1 MKLFV
6 KRIAIPLLFSLIIL
20 LVTSCHIQ
28 PSTQPAV
35 KAPADP
41 NVVAKISD
49 YIITREALEK
59 RLLTELYPK
68 EYVQYRE
75 EDKPPDADSVLMEM
89 IAEKAMIIEA
99 REQGYPEDD
108 SIKSPVERFRD
119 RRLINILIQNYLQ
132 QMKEKITATESE
144 IEQKAQAD
152 PNANRTLIKRN
163 IENGKARNII
173 NEYYK
178 QIYEKFHIKK
188 LSENYPQAVQ
198 IHDRL
203 LNHPKTPEKLKF
215 IRSTQIK
222 NEMTPEERNI
232 VLATYDYGKVTMED
246 WLNALCEFSPPSRPK
261 NLNTTEGVEQLLD
274 RVLARPLY
282 IAEAKLLKFD
292 EDETLLKQVKEYEER
307 LLLSK
312 VNSEIY
318 KQTKES
324 SDEQLVD
331 YFNNNK
337 ELFKT
342 KSMKIDLIWC
352 QDLKTAGQVK
362 AELDSGK
369 DFESVKQQF
378 SLDKKLKPYDTYPNR
393 EGLFWKDLRQADP
406 NDVVGPIKGF
416 YRQEI
421 KWRVVKI
428 LGKTTGEPK
437 EYSTNMNNSI
447 KNLIMSEQ
455 RVALLAEYRSK
466 MLKKYPH
473 EIYYERIKDI
483 DPLDIP

>member
-1 MKLFV
+1 M
-6 KRIAIPLLFSLIIL
+6 
-20 LVTSCHIQ
+20 
-28 PSTQPAV
+28 
-35 KAPADP
+35 
-41 NVVAKISD
+41 
-49 YIITREALEK
+49 
-59 RLLTELYPK
+59 
-68 EYVQYRE
+68 
-75 EDKPPDADSVLMEM
+75 
-89 IAEKAMIIEA
+89 
-99 REQGYPEDD
+99 
-108 SIKSPVERFRD
+108 
-119 RRLINILIQNYLQ
+119 
-132 QMKEKITATESE
+132 
-144 IEQKAQAD
+144 
-152 PNANRTLIKRN
+152 
-163 IENGKARNII
+163 
-173 NEYYK
+173 
-178 QIYEKFHIKK
+178 
-188 LSENYPQAVQ
+188 
-198 IHDRL
+198 
-203 LNHPKTPEKLKF
+203 
-215 IRSTQIK
+215 
-222 NEMTPEERNI
+222 
-232 VLATYDYGKVTMED
+232 
-246 WLNALCEFSPPSRPK
+246 
-261 NLNTTEGVEQLLD
+261 LD